1 MGHITQ
7 GAFYNITEDQC
18 SFLLREVIKG
28 LVWELKY
35 WRELEGLKSPSYSK
49 LNKKGILAPLIP
61 SGFKA
66 PKLSPKDAMNRRDYW
81 NPGITKGH

>member
-35 WRELEGLKSPSYSK
+35 WRELEGLKSHYYSK
-49 LNKKGILAPLIP
+49 LNKKGILDPPIP
-61 SGFKA
+61 SDFVTL
-66 PKLSPKDAMNRRDYW
+66 KLALKKNIIMLQVS
-81 NPGITKGH
+81 